1 MRFDALGLS
10 LLVIVMVSW
19 EVMLSKGQEWDWL
32 SDPFWR
38 VQTLAIFFVLG
49 LIALIFWELR
59 HPNPVVN
66 FRPLRE
72 RNFAAC
78 CVIIFCAFAVLYAAS
93 TSLPALLQS
102 LFGYDALSAG
112 LVMSPAG
119 FGALVA
125 MPFVGLALGRGVDA
139 RWLIAAGLLIMAIGN
154 YWMSQMN
161 LDISP
166 GQVVWPRVML
176 VFGLSMCFAPANV
189 AAYLYI
195 PPSLRGAAVGLL
207 SLLRNEG
214 GSVGTSMAQTIQER
228 RDQFHI
234 LRLGESLDSF
244 NANVVSFLDQAR
256 AVFLQQ
262 TGDPSAAQ
270 QLAWQTLENL
280 RQQQASSLAYF
291 DVFLLLAVVTLVPLL
306 AVLLMKRS
314 VAEKGAHIGRE

>member
-1 MRFDALGLS
+1 
-10 LLVIVMVSW
+10 
-19 EVMLSKGQEWDWL
+19 
-32 SDPFWR
+32 

-49 LIALIFWELR
+49 LIALIYWELR
-59 HPNPVVN
+59 HPSPVVN
-66 FRPLRE
+66 FRPLAE

-78 CVIIFCAFAVLYAAS
+78 CFIIFCTFAVLYAAS

-119 FGALVA
+119 LAALVA
-125 MPFVGLALGRGVDA
+125 MPIIGLTLGRGLDA
-139 RWLIAAGLLIMAIGN
+139 RWLIAAGLLFIAFAN

-161 LDISP
+161 LEISP

-189 AAYLYI
+189 AAYLYM
-195 PPSLRGAAVGLL
+195 PPLLRGAAVGLL

-228 RDQFHI
+228 RDQFHV
-234 LRLGESLDSF
+234 LRLGEYLDSF
-244 NANVVSFLDQAR
+244 NANVVAFLDQAR
-256 AVFLQQ
+256 TFFLQQ

-270 QLAWQTLENL
+270 QLAWQVLDNS

-291 DVFLLLAVVTLVPLL
+291 DVFLLLAVVMIAPLL
-306 AVLLMKRS
+306 TVLLMKRS
-314 VAEKGAHIGRE
+314 VAEKGANIGQE

>member
-1 MRFDALGLS
+1 
-10 LLVIVMVSW
+10 
-19 EVMLSKGQEWDWL
+19 
-32 SDPFWR
+32 
-38 VQTLAIFFVLG
+38 VQALAIFFVLG

-66 FRPLRE
+66 FRPLGE

-78 CVIIFCAFAVLYAAS
+78 CVIIFFAFAVLYAAS

-102 LFGYDALSAG
+102 LFGYDAFSAG
-112 LVMSPAG
+112 WVMSPAG

-139 RWLIAAGLLIMAIGN
+139 RWLMAGGLLVMAFAN

-166 GQVVWPRVML
+166 DQIVWPRVTL
-176 VFGLSMCFAPANV
+176 VLGLSMCFAPANV
-189 AAYLYI
+189 AAYLYT
-195 PPSLRGAAVGLL
+195 PPLLRGAAVGLL

-214 GSVGTSMAQTIQER
+214 GSVGTSMAQTVQER
-228 RDQFHI
+228 RDQFHT
-234 LRLGESLDSF
+234 LRLGEVIDSF
-244 NANVVSFLDQAR
+244 NANIVAFLDQAR

-262 TGDPSAAQ
+262 SGDPSAAQ
-270 QLAWQTLENL
+270 QLALQTLENL

-291 DVFLLLAVVTLVPLL
+291 DVFWLLAVVMLVPILT
-306 AVLLMKRS
+306 VLLMKRS
-314 VAEKGAHIGRE
+314 VAEKGAHIGHE